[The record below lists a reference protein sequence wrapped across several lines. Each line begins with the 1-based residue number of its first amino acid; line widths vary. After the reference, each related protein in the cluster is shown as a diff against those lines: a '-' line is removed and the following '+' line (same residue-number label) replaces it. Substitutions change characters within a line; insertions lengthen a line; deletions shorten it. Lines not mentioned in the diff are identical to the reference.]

1 MFRLVMLAC
10 TMSLIVACSGKQ
22 EAPKKEAP
30 KAAAPAAEAKKEAPA
45 EKPAEAAAPAAP
57 ASKWVLPT
65 DANAVVDDG
74 KVVTVILGS
83 TDQMKYTFTQIDVA
97 AGRKVKLTLNHLG
110 KMPKSAMGHNFVLL
124 KAGVDPAAFAAAGIA
139 AKATDYIAPGSD
151 DKIIA
156 KTPLL
161 GGGESATVEFDAPAP
176 GEYAFVCTM
185 PGHSALMNGVLI
197 VK

>member
-1 MFRLVMLAC
+1 MYRFVVLAC
-10 TMSLIVACSGKQ
+10 TMALIAACSGNQ

-30 KAAAPAAEAKKEAPA
+30 KAAAPAAEAKKEAPKVE
-45 EKPAEAAAPAAP
+45 EKPAEPAKP
-57 ASKWVLPT
+57 ASKWVKPS
-65 DANAVVDDG
+65 DPSAIVDDG
-74 KVVTVILGS
+74 KVVTVTLGS
-83 TDQMKYTFTQIDVA
+83 TDQMKYTFSQIDVP

-161 GGGESATVEFDAPAP
+161 GGGETATVEFDAPEP
-176 GEYAFVCTM
+176 GTYAFVCTM

-197 VK
+197 VI